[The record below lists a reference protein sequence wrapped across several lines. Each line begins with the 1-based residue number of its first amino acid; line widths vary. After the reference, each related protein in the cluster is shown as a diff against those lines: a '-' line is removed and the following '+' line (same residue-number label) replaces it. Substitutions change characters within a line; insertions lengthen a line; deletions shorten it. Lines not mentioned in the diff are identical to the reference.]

1 MRNSKENDISSLLQ
15 RPCREIGTGD
25 TDFNHFKKKQSIGF
39 DFPKEANAKE
49 LLSVPYDS

>member
-1 MRNSKENDISSLLQ
+1 MAFPPCCTGRAEREVRETLILIIS
-15 RPCREIGTGD
+15 
-25 TDFNHFKKKQSIGF
+25 KKQSIGF

>member
-1 MRNSKENDISSLLQ
+1 MRNSKENGISSLLH
-15 RPCREIGTGD
+15 RLCREREVRETLILIIS
-25 TDFNHFKKKQSIGF
+25 KKQSIGF